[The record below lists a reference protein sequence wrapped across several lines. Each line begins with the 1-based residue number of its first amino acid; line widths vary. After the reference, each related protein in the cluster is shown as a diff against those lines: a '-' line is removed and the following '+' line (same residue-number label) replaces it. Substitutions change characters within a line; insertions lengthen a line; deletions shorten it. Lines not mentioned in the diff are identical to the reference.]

1 MDSVDILY
9 IATFALT
16 ILGYFVL
23 WASQKLPAWL
33 CVARK
38 KWLSI
43 ALVLFIAGILC
54 LFSAECMR

>member
-23 WASQKLPAWL
+23 WASQKLPALWFGVS
-33 CVARK
+33 VAAF
-38 KWLSI
+38 LG
-43 ALVLFIAGILC
+43 ALVCLSLYAAGKG
-54 LFSAECMR
+54 